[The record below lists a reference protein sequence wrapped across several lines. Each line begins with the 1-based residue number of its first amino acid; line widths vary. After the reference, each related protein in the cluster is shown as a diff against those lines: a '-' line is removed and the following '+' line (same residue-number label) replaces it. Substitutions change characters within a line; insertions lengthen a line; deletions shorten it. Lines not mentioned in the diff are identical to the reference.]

1 MRTAAERLLAVLL
14 STAVLVVGAGLP
26 ARAAGGPV
34 NVDMEQL
41 HSRLFSAYVRN
52 YDRGL
57 QGLKD
62 LVLTD
67 NLMYWRQQHPTA
79 TSDET
84 VRHMALVQQQL
95 DAKLTGYDPGKAGY
109 DAFIKVM
116 EAMSGIP
123 EVNIA
128 TPALKALAEV
138 TLADSAAKWQN
149 LADAVTSSRTT
160 LTWMNKYFA
169 LQDQV
174 WGELQRR
181 SGTDTTMAAAWDGY
195 VGSRLN
201 VTVTASVE
209 QLSADPAL
217 ANWLTLQTILENQN
231 NTDTYITEMRRQV
244 AAAFGQLDAK
254 TDQLSTDLRQLSDKY
269 PVGVDGTR
277 PTADEQAA
285 QKKKSEDF
293 QAQIEAAGSA
303 VYILST
309 LAGFAD
315 AKFGRDVALAGNAAV
330 TIASAINK
338 YLPTVAGLA
347 LGQAL
352 TSASTLVLTGNV
364 LGAVMSLL
372 PLFTGESASPDQLIM
387 DEIGKLREDV
397 ANLGQQMNDRFDRIE
412 KALTQ
417 VYADVMTQ
425 FDRLFQDIA
434 IVRADLADIEHRIFL
449 LDDKI
454 DTFAAA
460 TQAALTA
467 VATQDV
473 RNNINRY
480 VNYRDTYG
488 QDIPTYQEYTT
499 PENSFHFTATALSSD
514 DTFLVPA
521 GTYGA
526 ADPVTTLANHRPAGS
541 INYLAW
547 LARQRFDG
555 AFPQPA
561 GKVANPGVWELGARS
576 YAVLEA
582 QNQPYAVKVSPTRAA
597 QIQAT
602 GQDINRAA
610 ATFSKPTADG
620 KTNALFTA
628 LTANY
633 RTAANGLSDQLAR
646 IRTAEVQEGKSYDLF
661 GTADQAR
668 RPEWPVPATPA
679 EGTCSTTQGP
689 TASRPKPSNVTN
701 NDLASPYLLANYLAP
716 DGAKPTF
723 SWSCNAVV
731 SLTDQ
736 SYDDDGV
743 LHNYYTVTLTY
754 RNYVTWPG
762 ESTRRPIRTRTF
774 TDDPF
779 ESTELGMA
787 TLNHNWGWF
796 MDRFEQFATSTDEDT
811 TLADAKVRTQNAL
824 NGRQKL
830 YYDTVASRSAGS
842 GDLSAANARV
852 TEAVTLLQAYTELG
866 WARALQQDDL
876 LNGLLNGRLHLP
888 ADLPGTAHV
897 TDAFR
902 TASAAYQGCNP
913 ATGGGPCTTAGPFDP
928 YRGQSQYT
936 AGCAIDSGPL
946 PGDPVGNCLLSVSR
960 KRTDALAQRY
970 AVHSAELAAGS
981 YTEGLPAVDALM
993 TTVKVTDLAVRT

>member
-1 MRTAAERLLAVLL
+1 MRAGAERVLALLLV
-14 STAVLVVGAGLP
+14 TAVLVVGADLP
-26 ARAAGGPV
+26 ARAATGPV

-41 HSRLFSAYVRN
+41 HSRVFSAYVRN

-67 NLMYWRQQHPTA
+67 NMMYWRQQHPTVSA
-79 TSDET
+79 DE
-84 VRHMALVQQQL
+84 VVHHMALVQQQL
-95 DAKLTGYDPGKAGY
+95 DSKLTGYDPGKAGY

-116 EAMSGIP
+116 EALSGVP
-123 EVNIA
+123 EINIA

-149 LADAVTSSRTT
+149 LTDAVTSSRTA

-181 SGTDTTMAAAWDGY
+181 AAVDTTMANAWDGY

-201 VTVTASVE
+201 VTSTASFE

-217 ANWLTLQTILENQN
+217 ANWLTIQTILENQS
-231 NTDTYITEMRRQV
+231 NTDTYLTEMRRQL

-254 TDQLSTDLRQLSDKY
+254 TDQVTADLRQLSDKY
-269 PVGVDGTR
+269 PVGVDGAK

-285 QKKKSEDF
+285 QKKKSEEF

-338 YLPTVAGLA
+338 YLPTVAGLD
-347 LGQAL
+347 LTQAL
-352 TSASTLVLTGNV
+352 TSASTLVFSGNV
-364 LGAVMSLL
+364 LGAVLSLL

-387 DEIGKLREDV
+387 NELGKLREDV

-425 FDRLFQDIA
+425 FDRLFQDIV
-434 IVRADLADIEHRIFL
+434 IVRGNLSDIEHRIFL
-449 LDDKI
+449 LNAKI
-454 DTFAAA
+454 DTFAAS

-473 RNNINRY
+473 RGNINRY

-526 ADPVTTLANHRPAGS
+526 VDPVSTLANYRPAGS

-547 LARQRFDG
+547 LAQQRFDG

-561 GKVANPGVWELGARS
+561 GKVANPAVWELGARS
-576 YAVLEA
+576 YAVLES
-582 QNQPYAVKVSPTRAA
+582 QNQPYASKVSPARAA

-610 ATFSKPTADG
+610 ANFSRPTADG
-620 KTNALFTA
+620 KTNALFNG

-633 RTAANGLSDQLAR
+633 RAAMNSFSDQLAK
-646 IRTAEVQEGKSYDLF
+646 IRTTEVQQGKSYDLF

-679 EGTCSTTQGP
+679 QGTCSTNQVP
-689 TASRPKPSNVTN
+689 TTSHPTPSNVTN

-716 DGAKPTF
+716 DGAKPAF

-736 SYDDDGV
+736 TYDDEGV

-754 RNYVTWPG
+754 RNYVLWPG
-762 ESTRRPIRTRTF
+762 ESTRRLIRTRTF

-779 ESTELGMA
+779 ESTELSLP

-796 MDRFEQFATSTDEDT
+796 ADRFEQFATTTDEDT
-811 TLADAKVRTQNAL
+811 TLADAKVRTQNVL

-830 YYDTVASRSAGS
+830 YYDTVSSRLGS
-842 GDLSAANARV
+842 PGDLLAANTKV
-852 TEAVTLLQAYTELG
+852 TEAVTLLQAYSELG
-866 WARALQQDDL
+866 WARAVQQDDL

-888 ADLPGTAHV
+888 ADLPGTAHF

-902 TASAAYQGCNP
+902 TAAAAYQGCNP
-913 ATGGGPCTTAGPFDP
+913 ATGGGPCTGRGPFDP
-928 YRGQSQYT
+928 YAGQQQYT
-936 AGCAIDSGPL
+936 AGCQIDGGQL
-946 PGDPVGNCLLSVSR
+946 PGDPLGNCLLSVAR
-960 KRTDALAQRY
+960 QRTDALAQRY
-970 AVHSAELAAGS
+970 AAHSAELAAGT
-981 YTEGLPAVDALM
+981 YTESLPTVDALM
-993 TTVKVTDLAVRT
+993 TTVKVTDLAVRN